1 MKNFVMMSSIRRFM
15 LIALVLLLGV
25 IPALAQSGNGQVR
38 FIHAIPGASAFDVYT
53 DGVLT
58 ISDLAYGSA
67 TNYVMVPAGTHH
79 IAVTQTGST
88 TSLWEQDINPAAD
101 AALTLVASSASQAA
115 FQVFQD
121 DLNSLPLGKARF
133 TAIHAIADGPSVD
146 VILADGRPVIPG
158 LQYNQPY
165 GTLDL
170 PATSYDLAVVP
181 AGEAVSAAILAAQPY
196 NLATG
201 TSYVALV
208 YGTKDAPET
217 LLLSAPTR
225 PEVAGGFVRIAHVIP
240 DAPAV
245 DIYLNNTLVAPGLG
259 FGSTTDYI
267 ALPAASYSLAARA
280 AGSSTDLATGTLNVT
295 VNGMKTALVSG
306 SAEAPAVQVFEDVTN
321 AVNAGTSV
329 LSLINVTTD
338 ATVTAAYSN
347 GTALLGSV
355 ASGKSDS
362 ALLQPS
368 ENSIVVSATSGDTT
382 AKTLDLPG
390 GIYGGVYYS
399 VIVAGSL
406 PQVVQLPAVS
416 LAQSVA
422 SAPGNPAAVASVPTA
437 VPTEVAQLLPT
448 ATLPAPAEQPTQD
461 TGSGVEILV
470 QPTPASTTEGPT
482 ARVLVDPGVNLQL
495 RQYPNSTALSL
506 GLAPSGATL
515 RVNGRAG
522 DPVPPPGTT
531 ATPTPDGAT
540 PSVDPIT
547 LLEAGEDLNPRQT
560 WLSVTFDTPD
570 GGTITAWVNALYV
583 GVHDSQGKS
592 LALRNLATVP
602 SNSAGSAQN
611 TAMLPPS
618 PQQILTYAIATNVS
632 PGVRIHIRRTPD
644 VAGESLALI
653 PAGTQMELVS
663 VIEARDWVF
672 VRYTSPDSTVT
683 GWVSVTFVTFQRNG
697 QAIDFDRLQELN
709 ELNIADDTQRGGVF
723 TTGQPSNSGV
733 PADLRD
739 VIAGEITG
747 LNAGANLHL
756 RRTPSE
762 AGESLALMP
771 NGTMVIV
778 TGRIEDSTWLQ
789 VTYQNQTGW
798 VSSEFVKLT
807 FNGTPYDLA
816 TLSAISTPTPTASP
830 TTEG

>member
-1 MKNFVMMSSIRRFM
+1 MKSFVMVSSIRRFF

-25 IPALAQSGNGQVR
+25 VPALAQSGNSQVR
-38 FIHAIPGASAFDVYT
+38 FVHAIPSASAVDVYT

-58 ISDLAYGSA
+58 ISNLAYGAA
-67 TNYVMVPAGTHH
+67 TNYVTVPAGAHH

-88 TSLWEQDINPAAD
+88 TSLWEQDINPDAD

-115 FQVFQD
+115 FQVYQD

-133 TAIHAIADGPSVD
+133 TAIHAIADGASVD

-170 PATSYDLAVVP
+170 PATTYDLAVVP
-181 AGEAVSAAILAAQPY
+181 AGEAVSAAILPAKSY

-208 YGTKDAPET
+208 YGTKDAPEA

-245 DIYLNNTLVAPGLG
+245 DIYLNNTLIAPGLG
-259 FGSTTDYI
+259 FGNTTDYI
-267 ALPAASYSLAARA
+267 ALPAASYTIAARA
-280 AGSSTDLATGTLNVT
+280 VGASTDLATGTLNIT
-295 VNGMKTALVSG
+295 VNGMETALVGG
-306 SAEAPAVQVFEDVTN
+306 SAEAPTVQVFEDVTSAIN
-321 AVNAGTSV
+321 ATTSV

-362 ALLQPS
+362 AVLQPS
-368 ENSIVVSATSGDTT
+368 ENSIVVSATGGDTS

-399 VIVAGSL
+399 VIVAGGA
-406 PQVVQLPAVS
+406 PQVIQLPAVS
-416 LAQSVA
+416 LAQGVA
-422 SAPGNPAAVASVPTA
+422 SAPGAQVAVASVPTA
-437 VPTEVAQLLPT
+437 APTEVAQLLPT
-448 ATLPAPAEQPTQD
+448 ATLPAPVEQPTQD

-515 RVNGRAG
+515 RINGRAG
-522 DPVPPPGTT
+522 DPVPPPATT

-540 PSVDPIT
+540 PSVDLVT
-547 LLEAGEDLNPRQT
+547 LLQPGEDLDPRQT

-583 GVHDSQGKS
+583 GVHDAQGKS

-611 TAMLPPS
+611 TAIQPPS

-644 VAGESLALI
+644 TAGESLALV
-653 PAGTQMELVS
+653 PAGTQMELVG

-672 VRYTSPDSTVT
+672 VRYASPDSTVT

-709 ELNIADDTQRGGVF
+709 ELNIVDDTQRGGVF
-723 TTGQPSNSGV
+723 TTGQPANSNV
-733 PADLRD
+733 APDLQN
-739 VIAGEITG
+739 VVAGEVTG
-747 LNAGANLHL
+747 LNADANLHL

-762 AGESLALMP
+762 AGESLALLP
-771 NGTMVIV
+771 NGTTVIV
-778 TGRIEDSTWLQ
+778 TGRIEDSTWIQ

-807 FNGTPYDLA
+807 FNGEPYDLA
-816 TLSAISTPTPTASP
+816 TLSAINTPTPTASP
-830 TTEG
+830 TTQA